1 MHQAGVAN
9 TKWAIEYWKPAA
21 DAFKLNNPDAEVYN
35 GNCNVLLHRAML
47 KAGALEQCDASES
60 CAKESSEL
68 DEGTVAT
75 LPLPGQVD
83 FICGGP
89 PCQVRQRCLLP
100 KPCSQSKTP
109 VATRFVNYSQLMNS
123 GAVLWI
129 LPCHFFLLPVAI
141 TFMAICF
148 TGLQRHEPIQQR

>member
-21 DAFKLNNPDAEVYN
+21 DAFKLNNPGAEVYN
-35 GNCNVLLHRAML
+35 GNCNVLLHRAMS

-60 CAKESSEL
+60 CAKESAEL
-68 DEGTVAT
+68 DAATVDT

-89 PCQVRQRCLLP
+89 PCQVWLQLVIKLSLLMLLIFLSSGQVSCVTAPKVHAGRC
-100 KPCSQSKTP
+100 CCR
-109 VATRFVNYSQLMNS
+109 AT
-123 GAVLWI
+123 A
-129 LPCHFFLLPVAI
+129 A
-141 TFMAICF
+141 
-148 TGLQRHEPIQQR
+148 

>member
-1 MHQAGVAN
+1 MHQAGVAK

-68 DEGTVAT
+68 DEATVAT

-89 PCQVRQRCLLP
+89 PCQVRQKNFGSDLAP
-100 KPCSQSKTP
+100 KTRLV
-109 VATRFVNYSQLMNS
+109 VAT
-123 GAVLWI
+123 G
-129 LPCHFFLLPVAI
+129 LPN
-141 TFMAICF
+141 M
-148 TGLQRHEPIQQR
+148 